1 VGILNH
7 LFKMKNKKKY
17 VPFDM
22 DISQKSK
29 GELMNDIY
37 ENRQGYVRLELL
49 PHLGLGPGSMAVLEV
64 WPPYCCSPVHN
75 HGDAFGLIKVLAG
88 TIRVENYSD
97 LNFKSLDKA
106 DPYQ

>member
-1 VGILNH
+1 MGILNH

-49 PHLGLGPGSMAVLEV
+49 PH
-64 WPPYCCSPVHN
+64 
-75 HGDAFGLIKVLAG
+75 
-88 TIRVENYSD
+88 
-97 LNFKSLDKA
+97 
-106 DPYQ
+106 